1 MKYQRLLLL
10 ISLYFV
16 QIYAE
21 GNGVVPQQTFYKLV
35 GIWCIACPAMYLSII
50 AILLAALY
58 HCIEIYFIQFL
69 RIIQYN
75 CCEMKKERG
84 NISLKNATA
93 GVSPS
98 TGAVL

>member
-1 MKYQRLLLL
+1 MKCQRLLLL

-35 GIWCIACPAMYLSII
+35 GIWCIACPA
-50 AILLAALY
+50 LY

-93 GVSPS
+93 GISPS